1 MNNRN
6 PEASALRS
14 YFQEQWDYLQKL
26 IEVRQANNLRQQH
39 EREAVYKAVET
50 IVDVTDVRLRAVASY
65 QKKLRVSA
73 RELLDYVEELVTEI
87 PAAVE
92 LSHSAY
98 INDPMVNMLFRSPS
112 EIHRLFSQTQSVQD
126 FFKASKNNHA
136 TEVFALPFLNRS
148 EKNILGSEMRG
159 EIILKEVAQ
168 TSISFSGHRLVSPS
182 ATEQA
187 ARSAIQRVLFESA
200 IQYLDRLNTQMRH
213 TQTEAEKLNALQNPH
228 LNIDNPEVYLQRLVE
243 QLSLPQKLIRLQ
255 DNLLRVNTMRIKM
268 PLDADAPGN
277 EVRLHELEIGD
288 EQTSVLLLVR
298 YPLCEFQ
305 SNH

>member
-65 QKKLRVSA
+65 QKKLRASA
-73 RELLDYVEELVTEI
+73 RELLDYVEELVMEI

-112 EIHRLFSQTQSVQD
+112 EIHRLFSQTQSVQE

-136 TEVFALPFLNRS
+136 TEVFALLFLNRS

-200 IQYLDRLNTQMRH
+200 IQYL
-213 TQTEAEKLNALQNPH
+213 NALQNPH

-255 DNLLRVNTMRIKM
+255 DNLLRVNTMSIKM

-288 EQTSVLLLVR
+288 EQTNVLLLVR